1 MSTLNVQITDYD
13 VSFVISRTGI
23 IRKCRCIFYSS
34 ILLASQMSYVKSA
47 CAEGT
52 LVNSMPF
59 MYVIVTFIVM

>member
-1 MSTLNVQITDYD
+1 
-13 VSFVISRTGI
+13 
-23 IRKCRCIFYSS
+23 
-34 ILLASQMSYVKSA
+34 MSYVKPA